1 VTGSYDLPDEA
12 ATEALGE
19 SLGRALPP
27 GAVLVLSGPLGAGKT
42 TLVRGLARAVGSTA
56 SVASPTYAYVHEYPT
71 PGGPLVHVDA
81 YRLEDPRR
89 LWSMG
94 LAEMLERA
102 RLTVIEW
109 GEGLVGELDGPL
121 VVRLEAAGGGRRATV
136 TGG

>member
-1 VTGSYDLPDEA
+1 MTGSYDLPDEA